1 MDQLKHVILK
11 NQDVNGWEY
20 GILRSFENTI
30 ARVTGAEII
39 NYPEKKIP
47 NAILK
52 RVGHGMNK
60 IKYRNLL
67 PKTTFK
73 PEADIL
79 WVILMG
85 PENFELDLYKGWQK
99 SAVKKILYLCDTLP
113 LQMDT
118 IKRLFSHD
126 DFDLY
131 ITAFEDAIPTLQS
144 ITGRKWHGL
153 VQAAPPELFKSSPFE
168 ERSIHFSNYGRRF
181 PAFHYALLDFCNQN
195 NLYYDYTTHDAKHPT
210 ADATELY
217 KQYAWH
223 LSHSLFNICWPV
235 ELTSPERAGYL
246 KPITARWFEAALSG
260 CIIIGKSPDNVKFD
274 FDLDKSLVEQIN
286 PFEDKKTIFK
296 RLDELWENREVLFV
310 KSQKIRDENKERWS
324 WENRI
329 NQILQWL

>member
-30 ARVTGAEII
+30 AKVTGAEII
-39 NYPEKKIP
+39 NYPKKRISP
-47 NAILK
+47 PFLK
-52 RVGHGMNK
+52 RFGHGMD
-60 IKYRNLL
+60 ISKYRNLL

-99 SAVKKILYLCDTLP
+99 SAAKKILYLCDTLP
-113 LQMDT
+113 LQMNT
-118 IKRLFSHD
+118 IKRLFSHN
-126 DFDLY
+126 DFDLC
-131 ITAFEDAIPTLQS
+131 ITAFEDAIPTLQN

-195 NLYYDYTTHDAKHPT
+195 NLYYDYTTHDGKHPT

-223 LSHSLFNICWPV
+223 VSHSLFNICWPV
-235 ELTSPERAGYL
+235 ELTSPQRAGYL

-260 CIIIGKSPDNVKFD
+260 CIIIGKSPDNLKFD

-286 PFEDKKTIFK
+286 PFEDKKKIFK
-296 RLDELWENREVLFV
+296 RLDELWENREALFV